1 MKTIVVTFA
10 GRKMFMEI
18 LFPYIKKYE
27 DKIDEYH
34 IYAATNNQEDLDYI
48 ERFSAENK
56 FVKVFRAEGGKDPIY
71 LWNEC
76 YKNSQEED
84 AVYLKLDD
92 DIVFIDDH
100 LFSDF
105 LDFRKKNPQYPII
118 YPMIINNVYTS
129 WVLQDKMSLEF
140 SQKTSFNE
148 RWDTVKHR
156 ISNHLKEGNP
166 IPDRLIHLIP
176 EDFMLCP
183 VGWGDVEFA
192 KSVHNK
198 FLECLETNQIETFK
212 NTNDSSEGMV
222 LHNHPPVSINCCAW
236 LGSGMK
242 EYTAKYGDVWQ
253 DELWL
258 SVYLP
263 ILAGQP
269 NYIYFNSIVSHF
281 SYYRQMQDGILNS
294 NILTRYNKIKDLL

>member
-1 MKTIVVTFA
+1 MA
-10 GRKMFMEI
+10 KMFIEI

-27 DKIDEYH
+27 DRIDEYH

-48 ERFSAENK
+48 EKFSAENK

-105 LDFRKKNPQYPII
+105 LDFRKNNPQYPII
-118 YPMIINNVYTS
+118 YPMIVNNLYTS
-129 WVLQDKMSLEF
+129 WILQEKMSLEF
-140 SQKTSFNE
+140 SQRTNFNE
-148 RWDTVKHR
+148 RWDTVKHQ
-156 ISNHLKEGNP
+156 ISNYLKSNP
-166 IPDRLIHLIP
+166 IPDRLIHVIP
-176 EDFMLCP
+176 EEFTLCP
-183 VGWGDVEFA
+183 IGWGDPEFA
-192 KSVHNK
+192 KSVHDK
-198 FLECLETNQIETFK
+198 FLECLENNQIETFK
-212 NTNDSSEGMV
+212 NTNDDSDGMV

-253 DELWL
+253 DEIWL

-263 ILAGQP
+263 ILSGQP

-281 SYYRQMQDGILNS
+281 SYYRQMQGGILES
-294 NILTRYNKIKDLL
+294 NILERYNKIKDLL

>member
-27 DKIDEYH
+27 DRIDEYH

-48 ERFSAENK
+48 EKFSGENE
-56 FVKVFRAEGGKDPIY
+56 FVKVFRAEEGKDPIY

-105 LDFRKKNPQYPII
+105 LDFRKNNPQYPIV
-118 YPMIINNVYTS
+118 YPMIVNNLYAS
-129 WVLQDKMSLEF
+129 WVLQEKMSLEF
-140 SQKTSFNE
+140 SQKTNFNE

-166 IPDRLIHLIP
+166 IPDRLVPLIA
-176 EDFMLCP
+176 EDFILCP

-198 FLECLETNQIETFK
+198 FLECLETNQIGVFK
-212 NTNDSSEGMV
+212 NTNDTSTGMV
-222 LHNHPPVSINCCAW
+222 LDNHPPASINCCSW

-242 EYTAKYGDVWQ
+242 EYTGKYGDVWQ

-263 ILAGQP
+263 ILSGQP

-281 SYYRQMQDGILNS
+281 SYYRQMQGGILES
-294 NILTRYNKIKDLL
+294 NILERYNRIKDLL

>member
-34 IYAATNNQEDLDYI
+34 IYAATKNQEDLDYI
-48 ERFSAENK
+48 EKFSSENK

-105 LDFRKKNPQYPII
+105 LEFRKNNPQYPII
-118 YPMIINNVYTS
+118 YPMIVNNLYTS
-129 WVLQDKMSLEF
+129 WILQEKMSLEF
-140 SQKTSFNE
+140 SQKTRFNE
-148 RWDTVKHR
+148 RWDTVKHQ
-156 ISNHLKEGNP
+156 ISNYLKDNP
-166 IPDRLIHLIP
+166 IPDRLVHLIP
-176 EDFMLCP
+176 EDFVLCP

-198 FLECLETNQIETFK
+198 FLECLETNQIGIFK
-212 NTNDSSEGMV
+212 NANDSSKGMS
-222 LHNHPPVSINCCAW
+222 LDNHPPASINCCAW

-253 DELWL
+253 DEIWL

-263 ILAGQP
+263 ILSGQP

-281 SYYRQMQDGILNS
+281 SYYRQMQGGILES
-294 NILTRYNKIKDLL
+294 NILERYNRIKDLL

>member
-10 GRKMFMEI
+10 GRKMFIEI

-27 DKIDEYH
+27 YRIDEYH

-48 ERFSAENK
+48 EKFSAENK

-105 LDFRKKNPQYPII
+105 LDFRKNNPQYPII
-118 YPMIINNVYTS
+118 YPMIVNNLYTS
-129 WVLQDKMSLEF
+129 WILQEKMSLEF
-140 SQKTSFNE
+140 SQRTNFNE
-148 RWDTVKHR
+148 RWDTVKHQ
-156 ISNHLKEGNP
+156 ISNYLKSNP
-166 IPDRLIHLIP
+166 IPDRLIHVIP
-176 EDFMLCP
+176 EEFTLCP
-183 VGWGDVEFA
+183 IGWGDPEFA
-192 KSVHNK
+192 KSVHDK
-198 FLECLETNQIETFK
+198 FLECLENNQIETFK
-212 NTNDSSEGMV
+212 NTNDDSDGMV

-253 DELWL
+253 DEIWL

-263 ILAGQP
+263 ILSGQP

-281 SYYRQMQDGILNS
+281 SYYRQMQGGILES
-294 NILTRYNKIKDLL
+294 NILERYNKIKDLL

>member
-10 GRKMFMEI
+10 GRKKFMEI

-27 DKIDEYH
+27 HKIDEYH

-48 ERFSAENK
+48 EKFSSENE
-56 FVKVFRAEGGKDPIY
+56 FVKVFRAQPGRDPIY

-84 AVYLKLDD
+84 VVYLKLDD

-105 LDFRKKNPQYPII
+105 LDFRKNNPQYPII

-198 FLECLETNQIETFK
+198 FLECLETNQIEVFK
-212 NTNDSSEGMV
+212 NTNDSSEGIV
-222 LHNHPPVSINCCAW
+222 LHNHPPVSINCCSW

-242 EYTAKYGDVWQ
+242 KYTTKYGDVWQ

-263 ILAGQP
+263 ILSGQP

-281 SYYRQMQDGILNS
+281 SYYKQMEGGILNS
-294 NILTRYNKIKDLL
+294 NILSRYNKIKDTI

>member
-27 DKIDEYH
+27 DRIDEYH

-48 ERFSAENK
+48 EKFSAENK

-105 LDFRKKNPQYPII
+105 LDFRKNNPQYPII
-118 YPMIINNVYTS
+118 YPMIVNNLYTS
-129 WVLQDKMSLEF
+129 WILQEKMSLEF
-140 SQKTSFNE
+140 SQRTNFNE
-148 RWDTVKHR
+148 RWDTVKHQ
-156 ISNHLKEGNP
+156 ISNYLKSNP
-166 IPDRLIHLIP
+166 IPDRLIHVIP
-176 EDFMLCP
+176 EEFTLCP
-183 VGWGDVEFA
+183 IGWGDPEFA
-192 KSVHNK
+192 KSVHDK
-198 FLECLETNQIETFK
+198 FLECLENNQIETFK
-212 NTNDSSEGMV
+212 NTNDDSDGMV

-253 DELWL
+253 DEVWL

-263 ILAGQP
+263 ILSGQP

-281 SYYRQMQDGILNS
+281 SYYRQMQGGILES
-294 NILTRYNKIKDLL
+294 NILERYNKIKDLL